1 MCVTYQINEW
11 NFIFLRKFCKKMRC
25 FLEKF
30 SWPPVARNFL
40 SDWVSPWYHTW
51 KYAYQIMSQ
60 DCDNQCQRFEKDSV
74 PPGTQD
80 GCGAHWLPCG
90 TLTVPCV
97 VRQCRTCMQ
106 NDPVLILMAK
116 ITFSIHHEQ
125 AARVNQVN
133 SGYFICD
140 CVLTLHSRLIENHY
154 LCQSWILSLRTTTT
168 TFLHK

>member
-1 MCVTYQINEW
+1 
-11 NFIFLRKFCKKMRC
+11 
-25 FLEKF
+25 
-30 SWPPVARNFL
+30 
-40 SDWVSPWYHTW
+40 
-51 KYAYQIMSQ
+51 MSQ

-133 SGYFICD
+133 SGYFISD
-140 CVLTLHSRLIENHY
+140 WQLTLHIRKSLLVPILNIVASDNNNNIFTQITSCSRLIFYNY
-154 LCQSWILSLRTTTT
+154 CKVS
-168 TFLHK
+168 